1 MQCRICGDTGEH
13 VIYQVRELMLGLRD
27 EHAYFQCQS
36 CGCLQIEAVPDNLP
50 DYYPS
55 ENYYSYDAPSSG
67 NWLKQQLVQQ
77 RDRYAVTGES
87 LAGRLLNLVMPNA
100 KLRTLRPLKLKADTK
115 ILDVGCGAGILLH
128 SLYNIG
134 LHNLL
139 GIDPFNQQDIQYPN
153 GLKIEKRDIFS
164 EQDKWDVIM
173 FHHSFEHLPEQQKT
187 LEKTYNQLKPGGIA
201 LLRVPTVSS
210 YAWQHYGVNWSQLDA
225 PRHLFLHSVESIGK
239 LAEQT
244 GFTVEDVVYDS
255 NAFQFWGSEQY
266 EKDIPLRSENSWAE
280 SKEKSP
286 FTSKE
291 IRSFEKRAHELN
303 ALNQGDQAAFY
314 LRKPTAES

>member
-291 IRSFEKRAHELN
+291 IRGFEKRAHELN

-314 LRKPTAES
+314 LRKPMAES